1 MTEATKLAGRI
12 TITDETLKNEIIE
25 YALRKIGTTSIGLLD
40 GMTLVYQDRWYDIT
54 VENGNVT
61 VDILQRSASEVI
73 KIRPYRKS
81 VIQTDGG
88 YTQLWIAVINQAVN
102 DYRNNPDMRSEVAR
116 FFKSEYFERMT
127 GVSGQVVLD
136 RLKKEVKQNKN
147 NIKQPNGRRKNL

>member
-1 MTEATKLAGRI
+1 MLSYSALHSRSMWNTAP
-12 TITDETLKNEIIE
+12 II
-25 YALRKIGTTSIGLLD
+25 SGLLFF
-40 GMTLVYQDRWYDIT
+40 TKRSQNYHTVFTNRVYYIDNETRGAELSPFGAT
-54 VENGNVT
+54 
-61 VDILQRSASEVI
+61 EVI

-147 NIKQPNGRRKNL
+147 NIK

>member
-1 MTEATKLAGRI
+1 MPMLSYSALHSRFMWNTAP
-12 TITDETLKNEIIE
+12 II
-25 YALRKIGTTSIGLLD
+25 SGLLFFTKRSQNYHIVFTK
-40 GMTLVYQDRWYDIT
+40 GVYYIDNETRGAKLLINKAAIGAT
-54 VENGNVT
+54 G
-61 VDILQRSASEVI
+61 VI

-127 GVSGQVVLD
+127 GVSGQDVLD

-147 NIKQPNGRRKNL
+147 NIK

>member
-1 MTEATKLAGRI
+1 MAMLSYSALLNLFMQNTAP
-12 TITDETLKNEIIE
+12 II
-25 YALRKIGTTSIGLLD
+25 SGLLFFTKRSQNYHIVFTK
-40 GMTLVYQDRWYDIT
+40 GVYYIDNETRGAKLLINKAAIRAT
-54 VENGNVT
+54 
-61 VDILQRSASEVI
+61 EVV

-147 NIKQPNGRRKNL
+147 NIK